1 MALPLY
7 LDGKSLRSPPGS
19 RSLLLSGSVY
29 ANVVLD
35 LQARD
40 LRDRLFTYKIP
51 APLAAEAFIGAQ
63 VLVPFGNRDLV
74 GGFIISLSDR
84 CEAGISIKE
93 IAEVVEPEPFFDKS
107 YVDFLYWLADYY
119 CTSLSDVIS
128 AAIPANFSPRVKKIV
143 ELTERTGETSL
154 SHITDPAAR
163 AILGCLSESKHGT
176 LALSALR
183 QRCKQKGRIS
193 NAHFY
198 RAIGF
203 LRQEG
208 QIRTSTET
216 SAAQAPKLISTVLWT
231 GLEPTNKRQ
240 EELVAVL
247 ARNGGQ
253 MTMKNFIEASK
264 TTYATIKKLAQS
276 GILSINQDEDV
287 RDPLAHLNRGNGK
300 TAIELK
306 LTDEQTAVLKI
317 LSQALDERLQASAPG
332 PGRHDELG
340 EHGTDRPAS
349 QQAHAA
355 EAGILSTEVG
365 VLCQGDVATTVAPGH
380 PWLLHGVTGSGKTEI
395 YLRLID
401 QTLKASRTVLMLVPE
416 ISLTPQ
422 LARRLTERF
431 GQKVSVW
438 HSSLSD
444 GEKYD
449 TWRRLRTGDVR
460 VLLGARS
467 AVLAN
472 LPDLGLIIL
481 DEEHDGSYKQT
492 SPNPR
497 YNAKDVAEERARR
510 EGCMVLLGSAT
521 PDVATYYRAVQEK
534 SLLEMPNRV
543 YKQAMPEVT
552 IVDMRQEFLAGNK
565 KIFSKL
571 LEERLYDCLEKKEQA
586 ILLMNRRGFASH
598 VFCRACGY
606 VARCRNCSVSLV
618 FHQVQGHFK
627 NSQDEYQSGYLAC
640 HHCGFKSSAII
651 ECPACQS
658 PFIRQFGLGTQRIE
672 YEVREL
678 FPEARIVRLDSDVA
692 LKKGSHEEV
701 LHGFAQ
707 GEADILIGTQMVAKG
722 LDIANVSLVGV
733 MAADASFNVPDYRA
747 MERGFQLLTQVAGR
761 TGRGEREGK
770 VVLQTYNTDMP
781 VLQWAKVHDYKHF
794 VEEELAARK
803 GFSYPPFSQLLR
815 IVIYG
820 PDHLAVERE
829 CDLLAEEIGKELE
842 DAFPEEAIQVL
853 GPAPCLLERLRG
865 KFRFHLLIKNFAGDS
880 GRVAL
885 TNFLRRKRMPEGL
898 VMAVDVDALDL
909 M

>member
-35 LQARD
+35 IQARD
-40 LRDRLFTYKIP
+40 LKDRLFTYKIAP
-51 APLAAEAFIGAQ
+51 ALAAEAFIGAQ

-143 ELTERTGETSL
+143 ELTEKTAEISL

-163 AILGCLSESKHGT
+163 AILSCLFESKHRA
-176 LALSALR
+176 LALSVLR
-183 QRCKQKGRIS
+183 QRCKQRGRVS

-208 QIRTSTET
+208 KIKTSSET

-231 GLEPTNKRQ
+231 GAEATNKRQ
-240 EELVAVL
+240 EELIAVL

-253 MTMKNFIEASK
+253 MTMKSFIEVSK
-264 TTYATIKKLAQS
+264 TTHATIKKLAQT
-276 GILSINQDEDV
+276 GILSINQDEDW
-287 RDPLAHLNRGNGK
+287 RDPLAHLHRGNGK
-300 TAIELK
+300 SAIELQ
-306 LTDEQTAVLKI
+306 LTDEQTSVLDV
-317 LSQALDERLQASAPG
+317 LSQALAERLQAAPPVDRRHVG
-332 PGRHDELG
+332 PHTDLPESHTEQPEKRGTPPDE
-340 EHGTDRPAS
+340 T
-349 QQAHAA
+349 AA
-355 EAGILSTEVG
+355 QRLP
-365 VLCQGDVATTVAPGH
+365 APGH

-449 TWRRLRTGDVR
+449 TWRRLRAGDVR

-497 YNAKDVAEERARR
+497 YNAKDVAGERARR

-521 PDVATYYRAVQEK
+521 PDVATYYRAVQEG

-571 LEERLYDCLEKKEQA
+571 LEERLTDCLEKKEQA

-618 FHQVQGHFK
+618 FHQGQGHFK
-627 NSQDEYQSGYLAC
+627 NSQDEYQCGYLAC

-672 YEVREL
+672 YEVKEL
-678 FPEARIVRLDSDVA
+678 FPDARIVRLDSDVA
-692 LKKGSHEEV
+692 MKKGSHEEV

-781 VLQWAKVHDYKHF
+781 VLQWAKVHDYKRF

-815 IVIYG
+815 IVVYG

-842 DAFPEEAIQVL
+842 DAFSEEAIQVL
-853 GPAPCLLERLRG
+853 GPSPCLLERLRG
-865 KFRFHLLIKNFAGDS
+865 KFRFHLLIKNFAGDA

>member
-35 LQARD
+35 IQARD
-40 LRDRLFTYKIP
+40 LKDRLFTYKIP

-93 IAEVVEPEPFFDKS
+93 IAEVVEPEPFFDKN

-128 AAIPANFSPRVKKIV
+128 AAIPANFSPRLKKIV
-143 ELTERTGETSL
+143 ELTEKTAVSSL
-154 SHITDPAAR
+154 SHITDPAAK
-163 AILGCLSESKHGT
+163 AILGCLSESKHGA

-183 QRCKQKGRIS
+183 QRCKQRGRIS

-208 QIRTSTET
+208 KIKTSTET

-240 EELVAVL
+240 EELIAVL
-247 ARNGGQ
+247 TRNGGQ
-253 MTMKNFIEASK
+253 MTMKSFIEASK

-276 GILSINQDEDV
+276 GILSINQDEDW

-300 TAIELK
+300 AAIELQ
-306 LTDEQTAVLKI
+306 LTDEQSAVLKI
-317 LSQALDERLQASAPG
+317 LSHALEQRLRAAPRADG
-332 PGRHDELG
+332 PKIKLCGDLSESH
-340 EHGTDRPAS
+340 S
-349 QQAHAA
+349 QPSEAA
-355 EAGILSTEVG
+355 RTPSQDHQSTAVP
-365 VLCQGDVATTVAPGH
+365 PGH

-401 QTLKASRTVLMLVPE
+401 QTLRASRTVLMLVPE

-449 TWRRLRTGDVR
+449 TWRRLRAGDVR

-492 SPNPR
+492 SPSPR
-497 YNAKDVAEERARR
+497 YNAKDVANERARR

-521 PDVATYYRAVQEK
+521 PDVATYHRAVEEK

-565 KIFSKL
+565 TIFSKL
-571 LEERLYDCLEKKEQA
+571 LQERLNDCLEKKEQA

-627 NSQDEYQSGYLAC
+627 NSQDEYQCGYLAC

-672 YEVREL
+672 YEVKEL
-678 FPEARIVRLDSDVA
+678 FPKARIVRLDSDVA

-707 GEADILIGTQMVAKG
+707 GDADILIGTQMVAKG

-761 TGRGEREGK
+761 TGRGDREGK

-815 IVIYG
+815 IVVYG

-853 GPAPCLLERLRG
+853 GPSPCLLERLRG

-880 GRVAL
+880 GRIAL
-885 TNFLRRKRMPEGL
+885 TDFLRRKRVPEGL